1 VSARLVAWLMAGAMT
16 VYLVFA
22 VWRAALLIGDGEPVP
37 VLLGIAVLALP
48 LLGLWVL
55 WRELSFGFATQRLGR
70 ELGALGGLPV
80 DDLPRT
86 PSGRVD
92 KAAADARF
100 GVYAEEVQA
109 DPDSWQAWYRL
120 GIGYDDARDRKR
132 ARSAMR
138 TAIRLH
144 DHPTPRP

>member
-1 VSARLVAWLMAGAMT
+1 MRARLVAWLMAAAMS

-22 VWRAALLIGDGEPVP
+22 VWRAVLLIGDGEPVP
-37 VLLGIAVLALP
+37 ILLGLAVLALP
-48 LLGLWVL
+48 LLGVWVL
-55 WRELSFGFATQRLGR
+55 WRELAFGFATQRLGR
-70 ELGALGGLPV
+70 ELGQLQGLPV

-100 GVYAEEVQA
+100 GVYAEQVEA
-109 DPDSWQAWYRL
+109 DPDDWQAWYRL
-120 GIGYDDARDRKR
+120 AIGYDDARDRKR
-132 ARSAMR
+132 ARNAMR

-144 DHPTPRP
+144 DNLSRRR